1 MSGQFLNGTRL
12 VAMCSFRQV
21 SCAQDLCCRVL
32 RNVICCDCSWFG
44 IRTMWA
50 CVSFPTYV
58 SETDFAVKLPLR
70 SSKQESSTT
79 SNRTSPVHA
88 LISTSSVVR
97 DLPKTLEASPSLQE
111 NPGLKMSQAKD
122 PDLGLRSFA
131 SSEKLFH
138 VCLTWSSDKDML
150 TQALMLERAMRVPL
164 FK

>member
-1 MSGQFLNGTRL
+1 MERVSSPCARFVKFPALRTYAVGSSEMSFAVTARGLAFERCGPVCL
-12 VAMCSFRQV
+12 
-21 SCAQDLCCRVL
+21 
-32 RNVICCDCSWFG
+32 
-44 IRTMWA
+44 
-50 CVSFPTYV
+50 FPTYV